1 MARRRGGVAE
11 ASPTAGQPPAP
22 KLALC
27 VAVFVVLLLFVAHER
42 ESPMSDAPASP
53 ARFIPAEQNVPAL
66 PGAPI
71 ISADESA
78 TNEGGLP

>member
-1 MARRRGGVAE
+1 MARRRGALAE
-11 ASPTAGQPPAP
+11 ASPTAGQSPAP

-27 VAVFVVLLLFVAHER
+27 VAVFVILLLFVAHER

-53 ARFIPAEQNVPAL
+53 SQSIPAEQNVPAL

-71 ISADESA
+71 IGADQSA
-78 TNEGGLP
+78 TNEGGQP